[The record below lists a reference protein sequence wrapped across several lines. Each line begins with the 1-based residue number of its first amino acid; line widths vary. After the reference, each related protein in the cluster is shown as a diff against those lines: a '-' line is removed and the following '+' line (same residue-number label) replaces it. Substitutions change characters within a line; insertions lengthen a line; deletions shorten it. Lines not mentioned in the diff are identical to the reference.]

1 MADTKYVPT
10 IGLEIHAEL
19 KTERKM
25 FCDSLN
31 NPYEKEPNVNVCPVC
46 MGHPG
51 TLPVPNKEAIEQ
63 VMRVGFALGAEVA
76 VDTKFDRKNYFYPDL
91 PKGYQISQ
99 YDQPIV
105 SGGSIEVVTKGD
117 PSSASPT
124 HKASDEHRKASEG
137 QVDSF
142 NKKRIDIERVHL
154 EEDTARMQHAEDG
167 KSSLIDYNRS
177 SIPLMELVTKPVIE
191 SAEQARLF
199 AEALQQIL
207 RYLGASD
214 AEPESGTMRVEHNIS
229 IAPEG
234 AKEFGTKVEI
244 KNLNS
249 FSALQGAAAFEI
261 ARQKELLEKGEA
273 VVQETRGWDEVEK
286 RTFSQRVKEGAADYR
301 YFPEPDIPPLVLNK
315 ENGFDRDALAASI
328 PELPQAKRARFIK
341 EYGHD
346 DQTVSVFIA
355 NKELAD
361 YYEQVISE
369 FLAWDGDPPSHK
381 ASEGQG
387 IDKSDLIRLATNY
400 VVKNIRTLLD
410 EEGMK
415 LFDIK
420 ATPENFA
427 EFIYLVQKGEI
438 GSAATREVLL
448 EMAKTGADPSDI
460 IEGKG
465 LKQESGADAIGAFAD
480 EVIAGNKSAVA
491 DYKKG
496 KEAAIKFLVGQL
508 MAKSRGAANPQVA
521 EEVLKEKLK

>member
-1 MADTKYVPT
+1 MADTKYIPT

-51 TLPVPNKEAIEQ
+51 TLPVPNKEAIEH
-63 VMRVGFALGAEVA
+63 VMRVGFALGGGVA
-76 VDTKFDRKNYFYPDL
+76 VNTKFDRKNYFYPDL

-99 YDQPIV
+99 YDAPIV
-105 SGGSIEVVTKGD
+105 SGGSLTVA
-117 PSSASPT
+117 P
-124 HKASDEHRKASEG
+124 SEG
-137 QVDSF
+137 TE
-142 NKKRIDIERVHL
+142 KRVEVERVHL
-154 EEDTARMQHAEDG
+154 EEDTARMQHEEG
-167 KSSLIDYNRS
+167 GGSLIDYNRS

-191 SAEQARLF
+191 TAVAARLF
-199 AEALQQIL
+199 AEALQQLL

-214 AEPESGTMRVEHNIS
+214 AEPENGTMRVELNIS

-234 AKEFGTKVEI
+234 AKEFGTKVEV

-249 FSALQGAAAFEI
+249 FSALEGAAAFEI
-261 ARQKELLEKGEA
+261 ARQTEVLNKGEK

-328 PELPQAKRARFIK
+328 PELPQAKRERFMK

-346 DQTVSVFIA
+346 EQTVSVFIA
-355 NKELAD
+355 NKDLAD

-369 FLAWDGDPPSHK
+369 FLAWEGEK
-381 ASEGQG
+381 AGNKDE
-387 IDKSDLIRLATNY
+387 LVRLATNY
-400 VVKNIRTLLD
+400 IVKNIRTLLD
-410 EEGMK
+410 EEGMT
-415 LFDIK
+415 LSEIQV
-420 ATPENFA
+420 TPENFA
-427 EFIYLVQKGEI
+427 EFIYLVQGGEI
-438 GSAATREVLL
+438 TSTAAREVLL

-460 IEGKG
+460 IESKG
-465 LKQESGADAIGAFAD
+465 LKQESGTDAIGAIAD
-480 EVIAGNKSAVA
+480 EVIAANESAVA

-508 MAKSRGAANPQVA
+508 MARSRGAANPQVA
-521 EEVLKEKLK
+521 EEVLKEKLQ

>member
-1 MADTKYVPT
+1 MADTKYIPT

-31 NPYEKEPNVNVCPVC
+31 NPYGKEPNVNVCPIC

-51 TLPVPNKEAIEQ
+51 TLPVPNKEAIEH
-63 VMRVGFALGAEVA
+63 VMRVGFALGADVA
-76 VDTKFDRKNYFYPDL
+76 VNTKFDRKNYFYPDL

-99 YDQPIV
+99 YDAPIV
-105 SGGSIEVVTKGD
+105 SGGSLTVTLPDGVEKRVEV
-117 PSSASPT
+117 
-124 HKASDEHRKASEG
+124 
-137 QVDSF
+137 
-142 NKKRIDIERVHL
+142 ERVHL
-154 EEDTARMQHAEDG
+154 EEDTARMQHEEGDG
-167 KSSLIDYNRS
+167 SLIDYNRS

-191 SAEQARLF
+191 TAVAARLF
-199 AEALQQIL
+199 AEALQQLL

-214 AEPESGTMRVEHNIS
+214 AEPENGTMRVELNIS

-234 AKEFGTKVEI
+234 AKEFGTKVEV

-249 FSALQGAAAFEI
+249 FSALEGAAAFEI
-261 ARQKELLEKGEA
+261 ARQTEVLNKGER

-315 ENGFDRDALAASI
+315 ENGFDRDAIAASI
-328 PELPQAKRARFIK
+328 PELPQAKRVRFMK

-346 DQTVSVFIA
+346 EQAVSVFIA
-355 NKELAD
+355 NKDLAD
-361 YYEQVISE
+361 YYEHVISE
-369 FLAWDGDPPSHK
+369 FLAWEGEK
-381 ASEGQG
+381 AGNKDE
-387 IDKSDLIRLATNY
+387 LVRLATNY

-410 EEGMK
+410 EEGMSISE
-415 LFDIK
+415 IK
-420 ATPENFA
+420 ASPENFA
-427 EFIYLVQKGEI
+427 EFIHLVQEGEVT
-438 GSAATREVLL
+438 SAAAREVLL

-460 IEGKG
+460 IESKG
-465 LKQESGADAIGAFAD
+465 LKQESGTDAIGAIAD
-480 EVIAGNKSAVA
+480 EVIAANESAVA

-521 EEVLKEKLK
+521 EEVLKEKLN

>member
-1 MADTKYVPT
+1 MADTKYIPT

-51 TLPVPNKEAIEQ
+51 TLPIPNKEAIEQ

-76 VDTKFDRKNYFYPDL
+76 VNTKFDRKNYFYPDL

-105 SGGSIEVVTKGD
+105 SGGSIEVA
-117 PSSASPT
+117 SSG
-124 HKASDEHRKASEG
+124 EM
-137 QVDSF
+137 
-142 NKKRIDIERVHL
+142 KKRIDVERVHL
-154 EEDTARMQHAEDG
+154 EEDTARMQHEESG
-167 KSSLIDYNRS
+167 GSLIDYNRS

-191 SAEQARLF
+191 TAADARLF

-214 AEPESGTMRVEHNIS
+214 AEPENGTMRVELNIS
-229 IAPEG
+229 IAPQG
-234 AKEFGTKVEI
+234 AKEFGTKVEV

-249 FSALQGAAAFEI
+249 FSALEGAAAFEI
-261 ARQKELLEKGEA
+261 ARQTELLNKGEK

-328 PELPQAKRARFIK
+328 PELPQAKRERFIK

-346 DQTVSVFIA
+346 EQTVSVFIA
-355 NKELAD
+355 NKDLAD

-369 FLAWDGDPPSHK
+369 FLAWEEGK
-381 ASEGQG
+381 A
-387 IDKSDLIRLATNY
+387 KSKEDLVRLATNY
-400 VVKNIRTLLD
+400 IIKNIRTLLD
-410 EEGMK
+410 EEGMNIS
-415 LFDIK
+415 DIK
-420 ATPENFA
+420 ASPENFA
-427 EFIYLVQKGEI
+427 EFIYLVQEGEVT
-438 GSAATREVLL
+438 STAAREVLL
-448 EMAKTGADPSDI
+448 EMTKTGADPSDI
-460 IEGKG
+460 IEKKG
-465 LKQESGADAIGAFAD
+465 LRQESGTDAIGAIAD
-480 EVIAGNKSAVA
+480 EVIATNESAVA

-508 MAKSRGAANPQVA
+508 MARSRGAANPQVA

>member
-1 MADTKYVPT
+1 MADTETKTKYIPT

-63 VMRVGFALGAEVA
+63 VMRVGFALHSEVA
-76 VDTKFDRKNYFYPDL
+76 TNTKFDRKNYFYPDL

-105 SGGSIEVVTKGD
+105 NGGYIEVLPADGATK
-117 PSSASPT
+117 
-124 HKASDEHRKASEG
+124 R
-137 QVDSF
+137 V
-142 NKKRIDIERVHL
+142 DIERVHL
-154 EEDTARMQHAEDG
+154 EEDTARMQHSDDG

-191 SAEQARLF
+191 TAEQARLF
-199 AEALQQIL
+199 AEAFQQIL

-214 AEPESGTMRVEHNIS
+214 AEPENGTMRVELNIS
-229 IAPEG
+229 IALPD

-249 FSALQGAAAFEI
+249 FSALQGAAAYEI
-261 ARQKELLEKGEA
+261 ARQTELLDAGER

-315 ENGFDRDALAASI
+315 ENGFDRDALEASV
-328 PELPQAKRARFIK
+328 PELPQAKRMRFIK
-341 EYGHD
+341 EYGND
-346 DQTVSVFIA
+346 EQAVSVFIA
-355 NKELAD
+355 NKDLAD
-361 YYEQVISE
+361 YYERVISE
-369 FLAWDGDPPSHK
+369 FLAWEGEK
-381 ASEGQG
+381 ASNKDE
-387 IDKSDLIRLATNY
+387 LVRLATNY

-415 LFDIK
+415 LGDIK
-420 ATPENFA
+420 ASPENFA
-427 EFIYLVQKGEI
+427 EFMYLVQKGDVT
-438 GSAATREVLL
+438 SAAARDVLL
-448 EMAKTGADPSDI
+448 EMARTGADPSDI
-460 IEGKG
+460 IESKG
-465 LKQESGADAIGAFAD
+465 LKQESGADIIGAIAD
-480 EVIAGNKSAVA
+480 EVIAANESAVA

-521 EEVLKEKLK
+521 EEVLRERLQ

>member
-1 MADTKYVPT
+1 MADTKYIPT

-19 KTERKM
+19 KTARKM

-63 VMRVGFALGAEVA
+63 VMRVGFALKGEVA

-105 SGGSIEVVTKGD
+105 TGGSIDVAPKD
-117 PSSASPT
+117 APL
-124 HKASDEHRKASEG
+124 KR
-137 QVDSF
+137 VDV
-142 NKKRIDIERVHL
+142 ERVHL
-154 EEDTARMQHAEDG
+154 EEDTARMQHSEDG

-191 SAEQARLF
+191 TAEQARLF

-214 AEPESGTMRVEHNIS
+214 AEPENGTMRVELNIS

-234 AKEFGTKVEI
+234 AKEFGTKVEV

-261 ARQKELLEKGEA
+261 IRQKELLEKGEA

-315 ENGFDRDALAASI
+315 ENGFDRDALEASI
-328 PELPQAKRARFIK
+328 PELPQAKRTRFMK

-346 DQTVSVFIA
+346 EQTASVFIA
-355 NKELAD
+355 NKDLAD
-361 YYEQVISE
+361 YYEQVVSE
-369 FLAWDGDPPSHK
+369 FLAWEADRGGNK
-381 ASEGQG
+381 EE
-387 IDKSDLIRLATNY
+387 LTRLATNY

-415 LFDIK
+415 LSDIK

-427 EFIYLVQKGEI
+427 ELIYLVQKGEI
-438 GSAATREVLL
+438 GSAAVREVLV
-448 EMAKTGADPSDI
+448 EMAKSGGDPSDI
-460 IEGKG
+460 ITSKG

-480 EVIAGNKSAVA
+480 EVLTANEAAVA

-496 KEAAIKFLVGQL
+496 KEAALKFLVGQL

-521 EEVLKEKLK
+521 EEVLKEKLQ